1 MNPRNQQDAPVEV
14 SDLMQKPVCMMSG
27 EELCILARY
36 ANSSSPN
43 SPSPSGENGQTS
55 VIGIKDL
62 AAFIGCSESTIY
74 SIKKQGVLDPAIVA
88 QVGRKIVFNAPLARD
103 LANAFQQQQRDLR
116 REK

>member
-36 ANSSSPN
+36 ANSS
-43 SPSPSGENGQTS
+43 PSSSGEDGQTS